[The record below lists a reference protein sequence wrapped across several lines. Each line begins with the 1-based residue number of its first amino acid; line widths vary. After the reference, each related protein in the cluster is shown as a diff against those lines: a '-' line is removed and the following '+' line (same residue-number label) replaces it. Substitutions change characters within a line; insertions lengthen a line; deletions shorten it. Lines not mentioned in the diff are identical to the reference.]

1 MKKFFFIFLTIITFN
16 LVSFANE
23 ESQKEVKILKN
34 IRCLVCQGQS
44 VADSNSEFAQIIKLV
59 VKEQI
64 KLKKSEEDIYSFL
77 VDKYGEWIVYK
88 PLLNKTNFVLWG
100 LPYLVLLFGGL
111 IILMIFKKKSNKLP
125 ECVYTFFNLDSI
137 LTI

>member
-1 MKKFFFIFLTIITFN
+1 MKIFFFIFLTIITFN
-16 LVSFANE
+16 FVSFANE

-88 PLLNKTNFVLWG
+88 PLLNKTNFVLWA

-111 IILMIFKKKSNKLP
+111 IILMIFKKKRQ
-125 ECVYTFFNLDSI
+125 
-137 LTI
+137 